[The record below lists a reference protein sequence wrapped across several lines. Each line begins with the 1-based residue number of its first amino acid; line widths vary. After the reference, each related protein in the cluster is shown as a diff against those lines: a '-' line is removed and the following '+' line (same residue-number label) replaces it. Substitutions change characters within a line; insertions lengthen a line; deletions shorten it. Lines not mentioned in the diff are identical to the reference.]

1 MDKEK
6 FFKDL
11 EFKFKVEKKATSLE
25 ELEVK
30 FKVLEEYLIDTS
42 LYFKKFGLKIYGFEE
57 LEVKNNKEEF
67 DELERKII
75 NFRRLYP
82 TKSFREEEGLHDEY
96 GLFYLEYV
104 EKKLRG
110 YGYFMVLGRGHR
122 DAYYNNIL
130 FTAKRLGCNS
140 FTQAIILL
148 GNGDL
153 SLGRNRLHDLH
164 IRFIKLY
171 SYNTK

>member
-104 EKKLRG
+104 EK
-110 YGYFMVLGRGHR
+110 
-122 DAYYNNIL
+122 N
-130 FTAKRLGCNS
+130 
-140 FTQAIILL
+140 
-148 GNGDL
+148 
-153 SLGRNRLHDLH
+153 
-164 IRFIKLY
+164 
-171 SYNTK
+171 